1 MLRITEYPFVP
12 SPDPILPYPCVTP
25 GEMYRYSVQ
34 HGVPVHVE
42 LETEYFDDD
51 GCDDIDPM
59 SDIRT
64 DWDRHNRMELQRM
77 FSDPSPSP
85 DPSPSSDS
93 GSASSSDAASAP
105 ALQNEA

>member
-12 SPDPILPYPCVTP
+12 SPDPIYPYPCVTP

-77 FSDPSPSP
+77 FSDSSSSSDPSPSPSP
-85 DPSPSSDS
+85 DPSPSPVPTPS
-93 GSASSSDAASAP
+93 P
-105 ALQNEA
+105 QNEA

>member
-77 FSDPSPSP
+77 FADSS
-85 DPSPSSDS
+85 PSPSSDPTPS
-93 GSASSSDAASAP
+93 PDPTPVSAP
-105 ALQNEA
+105 TPAPQNEA